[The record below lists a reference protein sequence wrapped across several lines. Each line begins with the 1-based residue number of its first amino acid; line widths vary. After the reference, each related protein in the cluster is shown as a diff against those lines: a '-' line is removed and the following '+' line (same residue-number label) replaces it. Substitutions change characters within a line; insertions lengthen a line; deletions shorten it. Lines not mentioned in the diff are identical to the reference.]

1 MNQTHL
7 ILISILILLIIIHLY
22 KIIVSISENLNNN
35 ITVGNDKPIN
45 DYSYDNEQDLLV
57 PDKQNTYNSNDINR
71 PNNKY
76 GHQTT
81 DTDLDLK
88 VDNHT
93 LLLNTTGDTPI
104 VYSLDELA
112 VTSTSMYAPALT
124 PSIVPLYI
132 KPIDSGSGKIV
143 TDVTVNNNKLN
154 RLKSIE

>member
-1 MNQTHL
+1 MNQIHL
-7 ILISILILLIIIHLY
+7 ILICILILLILIHIY

-35 ITVGNDKPIN
+35 ITVGNDKPVN
-45 DYSYDNEQDLLV
+45 DISYDNEYDLLV
-57 PDKQNTYNSNDINR
+57 PDKQNIYNPNDINR
-71 PNNKY
+71 PANNLP
-76 GHQTT
+76 HQMA

-112 VTSTSMYAPALT
+112 ITSTSMYTPALT

-143 TDVTVNNNKLN
+143 TDLTVNNNKLN